1 MTETLGINW
10 ILKLSNLI
18 AGKSSKTFLS
28 DPISV
33 TFNKVSHTWQVGYE
47 KTCDPG
53 TETVHI
59 RPFLVWLKTNSNHS
73 EITAKCSAQF
83 SSDLRNGM
91 EKFWFTTKL
100 EEKVYFDDTTTGF
113 DLKVGNLIVLRFRD
127 LPIFTSR

>member
-18 AGKSSKTFLS
+18 AGNNSKTFLS

-33 TFNKVSHTWQVGYE
+33 AFNKISHTWQVGYE
-47 KTCDPG
+47 KTCDPE

-59 RPFLVWLKTNSNHS
+59 RPFLVWLKTDSNFP
-73 EITAKCSAQF
+73 EITAECSAQF
-83 SSDLRNGM
+83 SSDLHDGT

-100 EEKVYFDDTTTGF
+100 AEKF
-113 DLKVGNLIVLRFRD
+113 
-127 LPIFTSR
+127 IFTMRLIST